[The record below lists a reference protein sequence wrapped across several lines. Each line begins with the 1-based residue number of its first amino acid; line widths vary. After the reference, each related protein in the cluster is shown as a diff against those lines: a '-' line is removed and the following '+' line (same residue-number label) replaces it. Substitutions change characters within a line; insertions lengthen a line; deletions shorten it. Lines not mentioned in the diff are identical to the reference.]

1 MPSRISFC
9 FTPCYI
15 RHKKSFLFLTRE
27 DLEMSSFYT
36 SFPWPS
42 FTSCSFLFFSSY
54 LLISLLCIFCLSF
67 LLPCLFFLF
76 PSFLLS
82 FLLSLP
88 FSILPS
94 LSPFLPPFL
103 PHSLLSFLQLISL
116 LFFFLFILLSSLCL
130 LFVPLL
136 VSFSVF
142 LTEEKSQGLDE
153 VSVIE

>member
-42 FTSCSFLFFSSY
+42 FTSCSFLVLLFLPSY
-54 LLISLLCIFCLSF
+54 LPVMPFLSF
-67 LLPCLFFLF
+67 FFLPCLFFLF

-103 PHSLLSFLQLISL
+103 HHSVPSFLQLISL